1 MKNMLPMA
9 LVLIGGC
16 GAPPPP
22 DRDAASGIDA
32 QDVILQASGMRVE
45 AGRLTLRAGGAG
57 LASLLGA
64 APGDT
69 EPAVEVEVRA
79 DRVTIDA
86 RRREARFEGN
96 VRLRRGEVELSCDRL
111 VAQTD
116 DASRLLR
123 ARAEGNVRV
132 QVAGSRVTAP
142 QADIDLPG
150 GVLRF
155 ARGATIERA
164 GARIEGESV
173 EVRLDG
179 GQVLLLRAR
188 GTFRL

>member
-1 MKNMLPMA
+1 MTSMA
-9 LVLIGGC
+9 PIALALLAGC
-16 GAPPPP
+16 SAPPRTEPGAEARV
-22 DRDAASGIDA
+22 DARDA
-32 QDVILQASGMRVE
+32 VLQAGATRVT

-64 APGDT
+64 APGDA
-69 EPAVEVEVRA
+69 PRPVELDVRA

-96 VRLRRGEVELSCDRL
+96 VRLSRDEVELSCDRL
-111 VAQTD
+111 VAETD
-116 DASRLLR
+116 DASRLRR

-132 QVAGSRVTAP
+132 VVAGSRVTAP
-142 QADIDLPG
+142 EADLDLSA

-155 ARGATIERA
+155 ARGAAVERA
-164 GARIEGESV
+164 GARIEGASV